1 MAAGERSEVSFS
13 IDPSRDVAV
22 AISFVPIVWIVHMRF
37 ARAAPPAY
45 DQGASVYTRGRPST
59 SLVDHANTPCRGK
72 SISAFTIRRVG
83 FACDWI
89 IRQEV
94 QVLR

>member
-1 MAAGERSEVSFS
+1 MAVGERSEVSFS

-45 DQGASVYTRGRPST
+45 DQGASVYIHE
-59 SLVDHANTPCRGK
+59 VDP
-72 SISAFTIRRVG
+72 RR
-83 FACDWI
+83 A
-89 IRQEV
+89 
-94 QVLR
+94 